1 MLSKK
6 QEKWIKEGRGQGE
19 LADYKP
25 WIKNTT
31 EENTTY
37 HC

>member
-6 QEKWIKEGRGQGE
+6 QEKWLREGRGQGE

-25 WIKNTT
+25 WIKSLPLWRSLR
-31 EENTTY
+31 
-37 HC
+37 